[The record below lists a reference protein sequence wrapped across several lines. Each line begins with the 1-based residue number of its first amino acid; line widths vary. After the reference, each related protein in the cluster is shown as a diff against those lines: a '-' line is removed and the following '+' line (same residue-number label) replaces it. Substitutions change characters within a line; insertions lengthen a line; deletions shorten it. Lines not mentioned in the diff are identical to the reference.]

1 MDGVSDTIK
10 NLFFREVKSERLV
23 VESLDD
29 FSVHAKHI
37 VEEIVTIYLRNEV
50 FVEPTDT
57 EEAPYIK
64 GTLKV
69 HNTKNQSGVNYPKFN
84 HHLSSITCQIILLC
98 ETIIL
103 SMMDLTTVH
112 TVIRFSRKVETGLS
126 TQLPSCGTVA
136 NIAFQYK
143 NCNKVPVGRKRVPA
157 SE

>member
-1 MDGVSDTIK
+1 MDGVSDNIK

-57 EEAPYIK
+57 EEAPYIN

-69 HNTKNQSGVNYPKFN
+69 HK
-84 HHLSSITCQIILLC
+84 
-98 ETIIL
+98 
-103 SMMDLTTVH
+103 
-112 TVIRFSRKVETGLS
+112 VIQKISPE
-126 TQLPSCGTVA
+126 
-136 NIAFQYK
+136 
-143 NCNKVPVGRKRVPA
+143 
-157 SE
+157 